1 METQK
6 FGRYEIKAEIGR
18 GGMATVYHAYDPRFE
33 REVALKVLPREMLH
47 DLQFRTRFDRE
58 AKTIAMLEHPAIVPV
73 YDFGE
78 EDGQPYFVMRYM
90 TGGSL
95 SDRMKNGPMALQEVT
110 RILAHIAPA
119 LDDAHTKGIIH
130 RDLKPGNILF
140 DQFNEPYISDFGIAK
155 LSDTQTNVTGSAIV
169 GTPAY
174 MSPEQA
180 QGEGIDGRSDIYGL
194 GVILFELLTGQ
205 QPYHG
210 DTPMSVVVKHITDP
224 VPHILDIK
232 PDLPPDIEF
241 IIEKAMAKDRNERF
255 QNVRSLADALN
266 KVASGE
272 TLNLGTSDATVVAM
286 PGTIASGKHPVQ
298 TLEGTIIAHPKQPS
312 GSKEPVQA
320 LGLPKKKTW
329 LWIGVGGII
338 LVLCIA
344 VVGGGFIFRDRIP
357 FLSVPIPTNPQLVTQ
372 SSTLPPVSVPS
383 ATGAPVVLP
392 LGSNTP
398 STTETPATTE
408 TSAATNIPAAGITA
422 TVPSLSTLG
431 GADLI
436 AFLSNNDIW
445 LINTDGSDPRQL
457 TKDAA
462 VKSGLQWSPD
472 GQSLFYISGKCVN
485 FVTVPEGVNS
495 QVTCFYD
502 ANYLDAFKV
511 SPDDSQVAI
520 SLNHIVYVVPFD
532 LAALKSAH
540 NHSDLEAMNGSLI
553 YGGAHQAPSKDVLW
567 SSDGKKIAIDT
578 LSPSGS
584 KQLDLI
590 DVFDISN
597 CTDATPCPPRNLP
610 GTPLPTTSP
619 TPGLNTTPPL
629 LDNFPGA
636 RFTMK
641 GYGTLSGQNTLIP
654 SFDWDGKSLFL
665 LNSVIRYQFGYL
677 YTYSMET
684 KSPANLIDP
693 MGTTCC
699 YTDARWSP
707 DGSYILFAYQDITQ
721 GINARTQMFYVPYG
735 SIGTGAK
742 YTPLPSPAGT
752 FSRPADHPDPA
763 LRPAK

>member
-1 METQK
+1 MESMDTQK

-47 DLQFRTRFDRE
+47 DVQFRTRFDRE

-78 EDGQPYFVMRYM
+78 EEGQPYFVMRYM

-95 SDRMKNGPMALQEVT
+95 SDRMKNGPMSIQEAA

-119 LDDAHTKGIIH
+119 LDDAHNKGIIH

-155 LSDTQTNVTGSAIV
+155 LNESQTNVTGSAIV

-224 VPHILDIK
+224 VPHILDVK
-232 PDLPPDIEF
+232 PDLPPDIEV

-266 KVASGE
+266 KVASGG
-272 TLNLGTSDATVVAM
+272 TLSLGTSDATVVSL
-286 PGTIASGKHPVQ
+286 PGTVAAAQRPTQ
-298 TLEGTIIAHPKQPS
+298 TLPGTVIAQPKQPLEAN
-312 GSKEPVQA
+312 EPIPA
-320 LGLPKKKTW
+320 PIAPKRKTG
-329 LWIGVGGII
+329 LWIGLGVII

-344 VVGGGFIFRDRIP
+344 GVAGVMVFRNRIP
-357 FLSVPIPTNPQLVTQ
+357 FLAARIPTQTQPVTQ
-372 SSTLPPVSVPS
+372 PSTALPVSVPS
-383 ATGAPVVLP
+383 ATTAAGVLP
-392 LGSNTP
+392 VSSNTP
-398 STTETPATTE
+398 ASTGAPASTNTPAA
-408 TSAATNIPAAGITA
+408 SATA
-422 TVPSLSTLG
+422 PVPSLPSLG

-445 LINTDGSDPRQL
+445 LMNTDGSGLVQL
-457 TKDAA
+457 TKDAT
-462 VKSGLQWSPD
+462 VKSALQWSPD
-472 GQSLFYISGKCVN
+472 GQSLYYISGKCVN
-485 FVTVPEGVNS
+485 SLTVPEGVNS

-502 ANYLDAFKV
+502 ADYLDAFRI
-511 SPDDSQVAI
+511 SPDGSQVAI

-540 NHSDLEAMNGSLI
+540 NHLQLEAMNGSLI
-553 YGGAHQAPSKDVLW
+553 YGGANQAPAKNVLW

-578 LSPSGS
+578 LSPSGG

-590 DVFDISN
+590 LVFDLSN

-610 GTPLPTTSP
+610 GTPIPLASP
-619 TPGLNTTPPL
+619 TPGPNTTPPL
-629 LDNFPGA
+629 LDNFPGS

-641 GYGTLSGQNTLIP
+641 GFGTGSGQSTVIP
-654 SFDWDGKSLFL
+654 SFDWDGQALFL
-665 LNSVIRYQFGYL
+665 LNSIFRYQYGYL
-677 YTYSMET
+677 YTYSIE
-684 KSPANLIDP
+684 KKQAANLIDP
-693 MGTTCC
+693 LGTSCC

-721 GINARTQMFYVPYG
+721 GSNARTQLFYVSFG
-735 SIGTGAK
+735 TIGTGAK
-742 YTPLPSPAGT
+742 YTPLPFPAGM
-752 FSRPADHPDPA
+752 FSRPADHPEPV